1 MRIETPAIPTFTF
14 KLIQTEEGMNMLN
27 KRFNQIIDR
36 RDEWVLG
43 IVAIVIPL
51 LTLPALG

>member
-1 MRIETPAIPTFTF
+1 
-14 KLIQTEEGMNMLN
+14 MLN